1 MLALLATIAFL
12 QSAEADPPPA
22 PPAPPPAPALVTP
35 PPLPDV
41 ERGPAAAPQPPPR
54 GPRAPVGLPAPPAPA
69 PPPALPAPGSASAYE
84 AGSASGDVLR
94 GAWPEKPSGKR
105 VTIDDRNSIDDTLEA
120 IADAAGWSISCNTGR
135 VGERLLVVKLRDVP
149 VEEALRAALQ
159 GTGLAATRRG
169 NVVSVAPSISPVTA
183 RPALVGFDKPSGK
196 RFSGDF
202 SDLDGRDALLEIGK
216 AAGISIVL
224 PPGTL
229 GKVTG
234 HFKDVPVEEAL
245 KAVLSQAGLRAVR
258 EGSIVTVSPHEEG
271 LAGRFEFSGEL
282 GPAIQKTVDEALR
295 GAERELRR
303 SEREQRAEGR
313 AGRPR
318 DREQVGGDVVVEA
331 GESARDVHAV
341 GGSVILRSGAEARE
355 VVAVGGSV
363 TLEPGA
369 SCRQAVAVGGDVRV
383 GPGASVEQDAV
394 SVGGRVQVD
403 PSGDVGGQ
411 RTAVPIPGVSALLG
425 KWTHRAAEEDS
436 PGWSLASALARYAVY
451 LALALLLMLL
461 FPRRVEVVGAS
472 IEANP
477 VKSLL
482 AGLLGLLAQP
492 FLSILLIVT
501 LIGIPLVLVQ
511 VLGVLVAGVF
521 GFTALAW
528 WLGRRLPL
536 QLSRGAMVLQLA
548 LGLAIIFLATQ
559 IPVLGWLVW
568 TAVVLLTFGGVLRT
582 RFGQEPVLPTSAMPP
597 PYPPSYQP
605 PPYHPP
611 PVTPPQEPVG

>member
-1 MLALLATIAFL
+1 VA
-12 QSAEADPPPA
+12 
-22 PPAPPPAPALVTP
+22 V
-35 PPLPDV
+35 
-41 ERGPAAAPQPPPR
+41 
-54 GPRAPVGLPAPPAPA
+54 
-69 PPPALPAPGSASAYE
+69 APG
-84 AGSASGDVLR
+84 
-94 GAWPEKPSGKR
+94 
-105 VTIDDRNSIDDTLEA
+105 
-120 IADAAGWSISCNTGR
+120 
-135 VGERLLVVKLRDVP
+135 
-149 VEEALRAALQ
+149 
-159 GTGLAATRRG
+159 
-169 NVVSVAPSISPVTA
+169 ISPVVA
-183 RPALVGFDKPSGK
+183 RPVLVGFDKPSGK

-202 SDLDGRDALLEIGK
+202 QDIDGRDALLEIGR

-234 HFKDVPVEEAL
+234 HFKDVPVEEVL
-245 KAVLSQAGLRAVR
+245 KAVLAQSGLRAVR
-258 EGSIVTVSPHEEG
+258 DGSIVTVAPHEGG
-271 LAGRFEFSGEL
+271 LAGRYEFSGEL
-282 GPAIQKTVDEALR
+282 GPAIEKTVDEALR
-295 GAERELRR
+295 VADREVRR
-303 SEREQRAEGR
+303 SERQQRAEEKGS
-313 AGRPR
+313 RPR

-331 GESARDVHAV
+331 GEEARDVHAV
-341 GGSVILRSGAEARE
+341 GGSVTLRSGAEARE

-369 SCRQAVAVGGDVRV
+369 SCRQAVAVGGDVRI

-394 SVGGRVQVD
+394 SVGGKVQVD

-411 RTAVPIPGVSALLG
+411 RTAVPIPGVSALIS
-425 KWTHRAAEEDS
+425 KWTHHVTSEDS
-436 PGWSLASALARYAVY
+436 PGWSLAGALARYAVY

-461 FPRRVEVVGAS
+461 FQRRVEVVGAS

-477 VKSLL
+477 LKSLL
-482 AGLLGLLAQP
+482 AGLLGLMAQP

-528 WLGRRLPL
+528 WLGRRLPV

-548 LGLAIIFLATQ
+548 LGLAIIFVATQ

-568 TAVVLLTFGGVLRT
+568 TAVVLITFGGVLRT

-597 PYPPSYQP
+597 YPPPAPPPPNQP
-605 PPYHPP
+605 PVAP
-611 PVTPPQEPVG
+611 PVVPAG